1 VVRGAMQTAH
11 AKFDF
16 WIKYVLTGLYYLFKD
31 SPARRHQYLCCKKSV
46 VYMLECQVCN
56 EKYIGS
62 TIRALHIRIKEH
74 LKTSRSAVFEHL
86 AACHNSGNVSVSILA
101 VDQDPK
107 NLRIKEAI
115 LIKDKKPGINQKE
128 EESIALSIIQTV
140 I

>member
-1 VVRGAMQTAH
+1 
-11 AKFDF
+11 
-16 WIKYVLTGLYYLFKD
+16 
-31 SPARRHQYLCCKKSV
+31 
-46 VYMLECQVCN
+46 
-56 EKYIGS
+56 
-62 TIRALHIRIKEH
+62 
-74 LKTSRSAVFEHL
+74 LKTSRSAVFEHF